1 MSLKTTSVFELRV
14 WALARGAAARRAARR
29 PRGRDVTGV
38 GPLPA
43 RPHARTFGDAGVR
56 ARGAAPA
63 RRPARRRVGA
73 RRAPHAAYTG
83 PGPRRVG
90 GGPRRVGGSW
100 PVRWPLQGRAAARSS
115 NDVRSY
121 GARDGVPVSDVRTS
135 GELSPPGASRV
146 SAQRFESGA
155 SVPARPLPP
164 GPALRTTVVRR
175 GLPTHTCNVIRVRG
189 DDLRSEPHAATAQGP
204 TASHAARR
212 RRNAPP
218 PRTYRAAGAPGKPR
232 RHFVLFYAAINA
244 MQLSVCGLSAV
255 ICIVVS
261 TIELVACATTPRGTC
276 SSCTLLTHQLLR
288 TLYTG

>member
-1 MSLKTTSVFELRV
+1 M
-14 WALARGAAARRAARR
+14 
-29 PRGRDVTGV
+29 
-38 GPLPA
+38 
-43 RPHARTFGDAGVR
+43 
-56 ARGAAPA
+56 
-63 RRPARRRVGA
+63 
-73 RRAPHAAYTG
+73 
-83 PGPRRVG
+83 
-90 GGPRRVGGSW
+90 
-100 PVRWPLQGRAAARSS
+100 RWPLQGRAAARSS

-218 PRTYRAAGAPGKPR
+218 PRTYRAVGAPAESRGDTY
-232 RHFVLFYAAINA
+232 HFVLFYAAINA

>member
-1 MSLKTTSVFELRV
+1 M
-14 WALARGAAARRAARR
+14 
-29 PRGRDVTGV
+29 
-38 GPLPA
+38 
-43 RPHARTFGDAGVR
+43 
-56 ARGAAPA
+56 
-63 RRPARRRVGA
+63 
-73 RRAPHAAYTG
+73 
-83 PGPRRVG
+83 
-90 GGPRRVGGSW
+90 
-100 PVRWPLQGRAAARSS
+100 RWPLQGRAAARSS

-218 PRTYRAAGAPGKPR
+218 PRTYRARPARPESRGRGDTLSCFMPR
-232 RHFVLFYAAINA
+232 L
-244 MQLSVCGLSAV
+244 MPCSSLSAG
-255 ICIVVS
+255 C
-261 TIELVACATTPRGTC
+261 
-276 SSCTLLTHQLLR
+276 QQ
-288 TLYTG
+288 

>member
-1 MSLKTTSVFELRV
+1 M
-14 WALARGAAARRAARR
+14 
-29 PRGRDVTGV
+29 
-38 GPLPA
+38 
-43 RPHARTFGDAGVR
+43 
-56 ARGAAPA
+56 
-63 RRPARRRVGA
+63 
-73 RRAPHAAYTG
+73 
-83 PGPRRVG
+83 
-90 GGPRRVGGSW
+90 
-100 PVRWPLQGRAAARSS
+100 RWPLQGRAAARSS

-121 GARDGVPVSDVRTS
+121 GARDGVPLSDVRTS

-155 SVPARPLPP
+155 SVPAWPLPP

-218 PRTYRAAGAPGKPR
+218 PRTYRAAGASGKPR
-232 RHFVLFYAAINA
+232 RHIVLFYAAINA

-261 TIELVACATTPRGTC
+261 TIELVACDNAPWDMLILYFTYAPIVTHTLHRLTE
-276 SSCTLLTHQLLR
+276 CTLDWPVTRRCLHVELGVRGLWPVRSVLRQLAVRPHTR
-288 TLYTG
+288 TIRCRGREPEPC

>member
-29 PRGRDVTGV
+29 PRGRDVRTGV
-38 GPLPA
+38 GRA
-43 RPHARTFGDAGVR
+43 RPHARTFGDAGAR

-218 PRTYRAAGAPGKPR
+218 PRTYRAAGAPESRGDTLSCFMPR
-232 RHFVLFYAAINA
+232 L
-244 MQLSVCGLSAV
+244 MPCSSLSAG
-255 ICIVVS
+255 C
-261 TIELVACATTPRGTC
+261 
-276 SSCTLLTHQLLR
+276 QQ
-288 TLYTG
+288 